1 MQVASTPRS
10 LVDPG
15 PPPTPEKTLTRWEQF
30 LGSIAVG
37 VHLQDAML
45 KHYMTRADI
54 ETCVRHSAENRAAWN
69 DARVAAL
76 KRGWTTFDFED
87 IFERIAGGMGVM
99 EALAEV
105 KGAINSSVFNQIVTQ
120 DMGLNEQY
128 LAALKAKSLV
138 MQEQIVE
145 MADTKDDDTIENH
158 TKWGTTT
165 LPNNAAVNRSKLQVE
180 TRLRLMAAWNTKMFG
195 ESKQS
200 TQVNVQVNYAEKL
213 ESARTRSTQR
223 AAPLPALTR
232 EFIDAAFA
240 DVSKG
245 DTDVATDTSWLDATD
260 PATDTTW
267 LET

>member
-1 MQVASTPRS
+1 MHVASTPRS

-54 ETCVRHSAENRAAWN
+54 ETCVRHSPENRTAWN

-87 IFERIAGGMGVM
+87 IFERIAGGMGIR
-99 EALAEV
+99 EALLGV
-105 KGAINSSVFNQIVTQ
+105 KGLNSTSLFNRIVTQ
-120 DMGLNEQY
+120 DMALNEQY

-138 MQEQIVE
+138 YQEEIIE
-145 MADTKDDDTIENH
+145 MADDKSQDIIENE
-158 TKWGTTT
+158 TKWGVTT
-165 LPNNAAVNRSKLQVE
+165 LPNNAAVNRSKLQAE
-180 TRLRLMAAWNTKMFG
+180 TRLRLMGAWNTKMFG

-213 ESARTRSTQR
+213 ESARTRSTHRSSEPAQ
-223 AAPLPALTR
+223 LPALTR
-232 EFIDAAFA
+232 EFVEAAFQ
-240 DVSKG
+240 DVPP
-245 DTDVATDTSWLDATD
+245 DQDLSWLDEPAKD

-267 LET
+267 LEA